1 MAEVDIAPKFGAEL
15 KDGFKPVNGWV
26 TNGITWLEDIQQFY
40 RDRSIIEKEY
50 GSKLNALA
58 KKYYEKKTRKSSSLS
73 VGDTPI
79 TTPGSLECASM
90 TTWAVQ
96 LNTLEARAGEHEK
109 FATDLITHLADPVK
123 HLSARCEELRRQ
135 HAEYAAKL
143 EKERDSTYGDLRKSK
158 GRYDTTC
165 AEVES
170 RRKKVDSG
178 FDHGKQ
184 KAQLAFQQH
193 QSDMH
198 NAKVRRQYEN
208 LLSTTNC
215 SRTPT

>member
-1 MAEVDIAPKFGAEL
+1 MAEVDIAPRFGAEL
-15 KDGFKPVNGWV
+15 KDGFKSANAWV

-40 RDRSIIEKEY
+40 RERSAIEKEY
-50 GSKLNALA
+50 SAKLSALA

-73 VGDTPI
+73 VGDTPL

-96 LNTLEARAGEHEK
+96 LNTLEARAGEHER
-109 FATDLITHLADPVK
+109 FATDMSTHLAEPVK
-123 HLSARCEELRRQ
+123 HLGTRCEDLRKQ
-135 HAEYAAKL
+135 HADYAIKL
-143 EKERDSTYGDLRKSK
+143 EKERDSTYAELRKTK

-178 FDHGKQ
+178 MSSNQ
-184 KAQLAFQQH
+184 KAQVAFQQQ
-193 QSDMH
+193 QSEMH
-198 NAKVRRQYEN
+198 NAKVG
-208 LLSTTNC
+208 LCDTG
-215 SRTPT
+215 